1 MFYSELVKKAMNISF
16 EAHKN
21 AFDKNG
27 YPYFLHPL
35 VVAYDFDNEDL
46 VCTALLHDVV
56 EDKGNIY
63 SFEYLKESG
72 FNNNI
77 INALKLLTK
86 PKGMDY
92 LTYINNLKNN
102 PIAKKVKL
110 ADLKHNTDLTRG
122 IKPPKYELYLKAI
135 KILEN
140 E

>member
-21 AFDKNG
+21 AYDKNG

-35 VVAYDFDNEDL
+35 VVAYEFKTEDS

-56 EDKGNIY
+56 EDNGDKY
-63 SFEYLKESG
+63 SFEYLKEAG
-72 FNNNI
+72 FNENI
-77 INALKLLTK
+77 IDALKLLTK

-102 PIAKKVKL
+102 QLAKKVKL

-122 IKPPKYELYLKAI
+122 IKPPKYDLYLKAI
-135 KILEN
+135 QILN